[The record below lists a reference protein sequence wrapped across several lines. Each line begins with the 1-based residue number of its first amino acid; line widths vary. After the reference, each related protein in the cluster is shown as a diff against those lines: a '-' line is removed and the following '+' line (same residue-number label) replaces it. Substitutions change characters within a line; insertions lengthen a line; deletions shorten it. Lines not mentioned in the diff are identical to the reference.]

1 MSEAVDPNYT
11 GPAQAP
17 VASSAC
23 SVTYILNEEYTGFRT
38 VEMPAAEGEEAT
50 SQEVPTRS
58 ISVTFTDGTI
68 THQRE
73 VNVCFDAD
81 GAYDADATLVRI
93 GEVARGVEQKI
104 AAGVIAA
111 PAD

>member
-1 MSEAVDPNYT
+1 MAVTFSID
-11 GPAQAP
+11 
-17 VASSAC
+17 
-23 SVTYILNEEYTGFRT
+23 EEYTGFRT
-38 VEMPAAEGEEAT
+38 VTIPAAEGEEET
-50 SQEVPTRS
+50 TEQVPTRT

-81 GAYDADATLVRI
+81 NAYDADATLVRV

-104 AAGVIAA
+104 AAGVITAT
-111 PAD
+111 P

>member
-1 MSEAVDPNYT
+1 MSEVIDDVAP
-11 GPAQAP
+11 GAIEEP
-17 VASSAC
+17 VAAAPAC
-23 SVTYILNEEYTGFRT
+23 SVTFTLDEEYTGFRT

-50 SQEVPTRS
+50 SQEMPTRS

-73 VNVCFDAD
+73 VNVCFDSE
-81 GAYDADATLVRI
+81 GNYDEEATMVRI

-111 PAD
+111 S

>member
-1 MSEAVDPNYT
+1 MSEMIDDVAPGAT
-11 GPAQAP
+11 EEP
-17 VASSAC
+17 VAAAPEC
-23 SVTYILNEEYTGFRT
+23 SVTFTLNEEYTGFRT
-38 VEMPAAEGEEAT
+38 VETPAAEGEEAT

-81 GAYDADATLVRI
+81 GNYDADATNVRL
-93 GEVARGVEQKI
+93 GEVAMGVEAKI
-104 AAGVIAA
+104 AAGLITAS
-111 PAD
+111 